1 MAAVDTINRHDM
13 MITTAN
19 YMGIN
24 SRPEIA
30 DARRLEYINGWK
42 CRDVSYNIS
51 GYPRGGSRGWGN
63 KKTPMQTHWGTYKT
77 RNTCNLHD
85 LQRCK
90 VTHNIRILQFD

>member
-1 MAAVDTINRHDM
+1 MAAVDAINRHDM

-51 GYPRGGSRGWGN
+51 GNPRGRLPWVG
-63 KKTPMQTHWGTYKT
+63 Q
-77 RNTCNLHD
+77 
-85 LQRCK
+85 
-90 VTHNIRILQFD
+90 